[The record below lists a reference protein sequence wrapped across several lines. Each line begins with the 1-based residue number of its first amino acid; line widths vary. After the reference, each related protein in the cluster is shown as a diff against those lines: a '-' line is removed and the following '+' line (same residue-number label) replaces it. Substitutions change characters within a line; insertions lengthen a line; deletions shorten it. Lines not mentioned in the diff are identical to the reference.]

1 MKPRSLVVLALTM
14 TFGGLA
20 AAQEPRF
27 TFERSAQTQVSG
39 PQRLAVDVTLLS
51 AGSPFRVI
59 QRGETMVADGG
70 LNDLRLFDASG
81 RPVPYLLVQRRQ
93 EPGWYAGRILP
104 VAATKTTSGFE
115 VDFGTASTVD
125 RVRVAGISGPFL
137 KRLTLEGSGDRAHWT
152 LLQGEGTLFNLPDE
166 RISNEDLSFQPGAYR
181 YVRVLWNDANSG
193 RVPLPAHVFA
203 RDAHGLPPISETS
216 TDVPF
221 ERRPSE
227 PGRSRYRVQ
236 LPGGRLPIVALVL
249 DVAPGH
255 VFRAVSVLES
265 RFAGTEAAPVAL
277 GSGTL
282 VRVLRAGASAESLR
296 VAIAPPAEA
305 ELDLI
310 VEDGNN
316 PPLDLRKASVVF
328 GELPWIYF
336 EASSPA
342 IVARYG
348 DPAAAAPTYDLEAA
362 RASIDLSRTPEGRWD
377 AARPLA
383 GASASGGP
391 APAIS
396 AGATLEGEF
405 RYSRTI
411 AAADHPG
418 LAALPLDAAVLGH
431 SQGPTSRFADVR
443 IADGANKQ
451 VPYLLERRGEPLA
464 VDLTLAS
471 ASSQMAPLP
480 PANGGSRSVYRIALP
495 ERRLPAGSLS
505 VETSARVFQRS
516 VQVGVVRPADRNRR
530 EASFD
535 ALTSTMWRHTD
546 EQAVAPALT
555 LQLGPMDATELWL
568 VVDEGDNAPLPL
580 SRARLLLP
588 SYRLRFFAPQGGAL
602 RLLYGREDLQPPR
615 YDLSL
620 LAPKLMGAPAT
631 EVKAGPEASRA
642 DAEPFISPRW
652 FWALLGAAVIVLLGL
667 IVRLAKRA

>member
-1 MKPRSLVVLALTM
+1 MKRRSLVVLALTM

-27 TFERSAQTQVSG
+27 TFERSAQTQASG
-39 PQRLAVDVTLLS
+39 RQRLAVDVTLLS

-59 QRGETMVADGG
+59 QRGETMVAEGG

-81 RPVPYLLVQRRQ
+81 RPVPYLLVQPRQ
-93 EPGWYAGRILP
+93 EPGWYDGRILP

-115 VDFGTASTVD
+115 VDFGNASTID

-166 RISNEDLSFQPGAYR
+166 RISNGDLSFQPGAYR

-193 RVPLPAHVFA
+193 RVPLPARVFA
-203 RDAHGLPPISETS
+203 RAASGLPPISETS
-216 TDVPF
+216 ADVPF

-236 LPGGRLPIVALVL
+236 LPGARLPIVALVL

-255 VFRAVSVLES
+255 VFRAASVFES

-282 VRVLRAGASAESLR
+282 VRVLRADASAESLR
-296 VAIAPPAEA
+296 VTIAPPAEA

-316 PPLDLRKASVVF
+316 PPLDLRRASVVF
-328 GELPWIYF
+328 AELPWIYF

-342 IVARYG
+342 IVVRYG

-362 RASIDLSRTPEGRWD
+362 RASIDLSRTPEGRWG

-383 GASASGGP
+383 GGSAPSGP

-418 LAALPLDAAVLGH
+418 LAALPLDAAALGH

-471 ASSQMAPLP
+471 ASSQAPALP

-516 VQVGVVRPADRNRR
+516 VQVGVVRPADWNRR

-535 ALTSTMWRHTD
+535 ALTSTTWRHTD

-588 SYRLRFFAPQGGAL
+588 SYRLRFFAPQGGTL

-631 EVKAGPEASRA
+631 EVKAGPESSRA
-642 DAEPFISPRW
+642 DAAPFISPRW

-667 IVRLAKRA
+667 IVRLAKKA